1 MKKVLAVLGTTVVL
15 LSLAACGKSESTSKD
30 SSSSEAKSSSILKE
44 KENSSKKESM
54 KRESSKKESSKKES
68 MKKESMKKESGEKAK
83 AISESKAES
92 ISAAKASSIA
102 AESSDKA
109 ANAMTAIRNELAKGF
124 VLSPKLFNG
133 MDVDKAMEKS
143 GAPQNIVSDYTKVGY
158 VKNDSTIRMEQMR
171 SAFDVKYTITKTY
184 VVLDGS
190 TIPYTIQGTGVT
202 FGSWTEPHGKDV
214 ITMNLRTESGAKSIV
229 DSVMTQN

>member
-1 MKKVLAVLGTTVVL
+1 MKKVLTVLGTTVVL

-30 SSSSEAKSSSILKE
+30 SSSSEAKSSSMLKE

-54 KRESSKKESSKKES
+54 KRESSKKES
-68 MKKESMKKESGEKAK
+68 MKKESGEKAT

-184 VVLDGS
+184 VVIDGS
-190 TIPYTIQGTGVT
+190 TIPYTTQGTGVT

>member
-1 MKKVLAVLGTTVVL
+1 MKKALVVLGTTIVL

-30 SSSSEAKSSSILKE
+30 SSSSEAKSSSMLKE
-44 KENSSKKESM
+44 KENSSKKEST
-54 KRESSKKESSKKES
+54 KRESSKKES
-68 MKKESMKKESGEKAK
+68 MKKVSGEKAK

-92 ISAAKASSIA
+92 ITAAKASSIT

-109 ANAMTAIRNELAKGF
+109 ANEMTAVRNELAKGF

-133 MDVDKAMEKS
+133 IDVDKAMEKS

-184 VVLDGS
+184 VVIDGS
-190 TIPYTIQGTGVT
+190 TIPYTTQGTGVT

-229 DSVMTQN
+229 DSVVTQN

>member
-1 MKKVLAVLGTTVVL
+1 MG
-15 LSLAACGKSESTSKD
+15 
-30 SSSSEAKSSSILKE
+30 
-44 KENSSKKESM
+44 
-54 KRESSKKESSKKES
+54 
-68 MKKESMKKESGEKAK
+68 
-83 AISESKAES
+83 
-92 ISAAKASSIA
+92 
-102 AESSDKA
+102 
-109 ANAMTAIRNELAKGF
+109 
-124 VLSPKLFNG
+124 
-133 MDVDKAMEKS
+133 KS

-184 VVLDGS
+184 VVIDGS
-190 TIPYTIQGTGVT
+190 TIPYTTQGTGVT

>member
-30 SSSSEAKSSSILKE
+30 SSSSEAKSSSMLKE
-44 KENSSKKESM
+44 KENSSKKEST
-54 KRESSKKESSKKES
+54 KRESSKKES
-68 MKKESMKKESGEKAK
+68 MKKVSGEKAK

-133 MDVDKAMEKS
+133 IDVDKAMEKS

-184 VVLDGS
+184 VVIDGS
-190 TIPYTIQGTGVT
+190 TIPYTTQGTGVT

>member
-30 SSSSEAKSSSILKE
+30 SSSSEAKSSSMLKE

-54 KRESSKKESSKKES
+54 KRESSKKES

-158 VKNDSTIRMEQMR
+158 VKNDSTIRMGQMR

-184 VVLDGS
+184 VVIDGS
-190 TIPYTIQGTGVT
+190 TIPYTTQGTGVI
-202 FGSWTEPHGKDV
+202 FGLWTEPHGKDV

>member
-1 MKKVLAVLGTTVVL
+1 MKKVLTVLGTTVVL

-30 SSSSEAKSSSILKE
+30 SSSSEAKSSSMLKE

-54 KRESSKKESSKKES
+54 KRESSKKES
-68 MKKESMKKESGEKAK
+68 MRKESMKKESGEKAT

-184 VVLDGS
+184 VVIDGS
-190 TIPYTIQGTGVT
+190 TIPYTTQGTGVT

>member
-30 SSSSEAKSSSILKE
+30 SSSSEAKSSSMLKE
-44 KENSSKKESM
+44 KENLSKKESM
-54 KRESSKKESSKKES
+54 KRESSKKESI
-68 MKKESMKKESGEKAK
+68 KKESGEKAK

-184 VVLDGS
+184 VVIDGS
-190 TIPYTIQGTGVT
+190 TIPYTTQGTGVT

>member
-1 MKKVLAVLGTTVVL
+1 MKKLLAVLGTTIVL

-30 SSSSEAKSSSILKE
+30 SSSSEAKSSSMLKE
-44 KENSSKKESM
+44 KENSSKKESK
-54 KRESSKKESSKKES
+54 KRESSKKESI
-68 MKKESMKKESGEKAK
+68 KKESGEKAK

-171 SAFDVKYTITKTY
+171 SAFDVKYTITETY
-184 VVLDGS
+184 VVIDGS
-190 TIPYTIQGTGVT
+190 TIPYTTQGTGVT

>member
-30 SSSSEAKSSSILKE
+30 SSSSEAKSSSMLKE

-54 KRESSKKESSKKES
+54 KRESS
-68 MKKESMKKESGEKAK
+68 KKESMKKESGEKAK

-184 VVLDGS
+184 VVIDGS
-190 TIPYTIQGTGVT
+190 TIPYTTQGTGVI